1 MDMLDMLYAYYL
13 NPLRYSIRILF
24 LNDAVQDQSQNI
36 QESLAFAPFP
46 ITPDPFPASIAHV
59 PYTYIR

>member
-1 MDMLDMLYAYYL
+1 MDMLVVSYYL
-13 NPLRYSIRILF
+13 YPLRSSICILF
-24 LNDAVQDQSQNI
+24 LNDAVQDQSQNV
-36 QESLAFAPFP
+36 QANLAFAPFS